1 MTHGAERVAVI
12 TGASSGIGLATARA
26 LAAEG
31 WTVVISA
38 RGGNA
43 LNDLAA
49 ELGGKG
55 RKAYVIPADLRSAD
69 GPERLIDETIARLG
83 RVDLLVASAGVYVR
97 KRPWETGAGDYRE
110 SMELNFYGAV
120 RPILR
125 VLPHM
130 LERRSGQIVGI
141 SSVDG
146 KKGLTYDIVYV
157 PSKFALTGFLDV
169 LRQELH
175 GTGVAVTTVLPGR
188 VDTPMIGGLRVP
200 PVSAKISADA
210 VARAVMRGI
219 RRRSAEVLV
228 PYWSSKTIVLLS
240 AASAALG
247 DWLVRL
253 FRLEGSDTKT

>member
-1 MTHGAERVAVI
+1 MTQGAERIAVV

-26 LAAEG
+26 LAGDG
-31 WTVVISA
+31 WTVVLSA
-38 RGGNA
+38 RNGKVLEG
-43 LNDLAA
+43 LAT
-49 ELGGKG
+49 EIRGRGGK
-55 RKAYVIPADLRSAD
+55 AHVVPADLRSAD
-69 GPERLIDETIARLG
+69 GPERLIDETIARFG

-97 KRPWETGAGDYRE
+97 KRPWETSAGDYQA
-110 SMELNFYGAV
+110 SMELNFLGAV
-120 RPILR
+120 RPVLR

-175 GTGVAVTTVLPGR
+175 GTGVAVTTVFPGR
-188 VDTPMIGGLRVP
+188 VDTPMIGNLRVP
-200 PVSAKISADA
+200 RASAKISADA
-210 VARAVMRGI
+210 VARAVMRGV

-228 PYWSSKTIVLLS
+228 PYWSSKTIVLVSTVS
-240 AASAALG
+240 AKLG

-253 FRLEGSDTKT
+253 FRLEGSDTTI

>member
-1 MTHGAERVAVI
+1 MTSTPGRVAVV

-31 WTVVISA
+31 WTVVLTA
-38 RGGNA
+38 RDSKT
-43 LNDLAA
+43 LETLAA
-49 ELGGKG
+49 EIKGNGGM
-55 RKAYVIPADLRSAD
+55 AHVIPVDLRSAD
-69 GPERLIDETIARLG
+69 GPERVIDEAIALLG
-83 RVDLLVASAGVYVR
+83 RIDLLVANAGVYVR
-97 KRPWETGAGDYRE
+97 KRPRETNAGDYQA
-110 SMELNFYGAV
+110 SMELNFYGSV

-157 PSKFALTGFLDV
+157 PTKFALTGFLDV

-188 VDTPMIGGLRVP
+188 VDTPMIGDLRVP
-200 PVSAKISADA
+200 VVSPKISSEA
-210 VARAVMRGI
+210 VARAVMRGV

-228 PYWSSKTIVLLS
+228 PYWSSKALVVISALS
-240 AASAALG
+240 ARLG
-247 DWLVRL
+247 DWLIRML
-253 FRLEGSDTKT
+253 RLEGSTFKT